1 MVYIRVEYEAR
12 VECQIV
18 SSKTRVAPLA
28 KQTIPPLDLMSNLT
42 ASRLLKSVSQT
53 LDDVRIGDLF
63 NWTDSMI
70 SLW

>member
-1 MVYIRVEYEAR
+1 M
-12 VECQIV
+12 ECQIV

-28 KQTIPPLDLMSNLT
+28 QQTIPPLDWMSNLT
-42 ASRLLKSVSQT
+42 ASRLLKSVSQA

-70 SLW
+70 SLR

>member
-1 MVYIRVEYEAR
+1 MRVEYEAR

-18 SSKTRVAPLA
+18 SSKKRVAPLA
-28 KQTIPPLDLMSNLT
+28 KQTIPPLDLMSILT
-42 ASRLLKSVSQT
+42 ASRLLKSVCQA
-53 LDDVRIGDLF
+53 LDDVIIGDLF